1 MREEESHL
9 NILKFFEDIRINI
22 NRDDV
27 FRLLGRRS
35 GNAPG
40 RIAKRLDRFT
50 DLARGLVRPKVLY
63 STRNIEGVGKG
74 MVALEGGISL
84 KSGTLSKTLGKC
96 DTATVFLATIGN
108 DIDGVI
114 KDLSNENKLSD
125 AYIYDAIGSVAVE
138 RAVDDFQSKFDLA
151 LSDSRKSTTVRFSP
165 GYCDW
170 NSPGYCDWNIKEQ
183 AKIFEVLDG
192 GAAGVSLSPNFL
204 MDPRK
209 SVSGVF
215 GIAPGPAEVRPNPC
229 TMCSKE
235 SCIARR

>member
-1 MREEESHL
+1 
-9 NILKFFEDIRINI
+9 LKFFEDIRVNI
-22 NRDDV
+22 NRNDV
-27 FRLLGRRS
+27 FRLLGRRD

-50 DLARGLVRPKVLY
+50 DLARGLVKPKVLY
-63 STRNIEGVGKG
+63 STQKIEGTGKG
-74 MVALEGGISL
+74 TVTLEGGISF
-84 KSGTLSKTLGKC
+84 KSGPLSKTLGKC
-96 DTATVFLATIGN
+96 DTATVFLATIGS

-170 NSPGYCDWNIKEQ
+170 NIKEQ

-215 GIAPGPAEVRPNPC
+215 GIAPGSTEARPNPC